1 MEISNSKL
9 LEDWINEYPMKEEKI
24 LNAGDAITFI
34 SELKHTKG
42 RQWKGKKWQW
52 IPWQKELIIELFG
65 TLDKNGFR
73 QYKTCY
79 VEIPKKNGKS
89 EIGAAIVLY
98 LLIADNEF
106 GAEIYSAAA
115 DREQASIVF
124 NIAASMVEQHG
135 TLNKALNVI
144 RSNKRIVH
152 YKKNSFYHALSSEAY
167 TKHGYNIHGCVF
179 DEIHIQPGRQLFDVL
194 KDGAGD
200 ARTQPIMFIITTA
213 GIHDI
218 NSIAWEV
225 REYSRKIKEGI
236 IKDERWLP
244 IIYSV
249 PMDADWEDEENW
261 KKVNPSLGYT
271 ITIDKLRDA
280 YNEVKNI
287 PAKQNNFR
295 RLRLNQWVSQ
305 VTRWLDVAFWD
316 KCDSPLN
323 VNKLQGMQCWA
334 GLDMSSN
341 IDVTAL
347 VLVFPRENGFYDILP
362 FLWVPED
369 RIELR
374 STKDKVPYDVWVR
387 EGHMYVTPGNAVDY
401 SFIEAKIEALFEI
414 FNIRAIAY
422 DRWGAEYITQR
433 LELKGL
439 TVVPFGQGF
448 KSMSYP
454 TKEFQKLVMK
464 GKIRHGGNPV
474 LRWMFDNI
482 AMEMDAAENIK
493 ITKKKSTDRVDGM
506 VALVM
511 GLDGALRVENETSVY
526 EEEGIFTIGEEEP
539 KEAEGEE
546 E

>member
-1 MEISNSKL
+1 
-9 LEDWINEYPMKEEKI
+9 Y
-24 LNAGDAITFI
+24 
-34 SELKHTKG
+34 
-42 RQWKGKKWQW
+42 R
-52 IPWQKELIIELFG
+52 
-65 TLDKNGFR
+65 
-73 QYKTCY
+73 TCY
-79 VEIPKKNGKS
+79 CEIPKKQGKS
-89 EIGAAIVLY
+89 ELGAAVALY
-98 LLIADNEF
+98 LLRFDNEY
-106 GAEIYSAAA
+106 GGEVYSAAG

-124 NIAASMVEQHG
+124 NIAANMVEQDA
-135 TLNKALNVI
+135 TLKNDLKII
-144 RSNKRIVH
+144 RSNKRIV
-152 YKKNSFYHALSSEAY
+152 YYDKNSIYHALSSESY
-167 TKHGYNIHGCVF
+167 TKHGYNIHGCIF
-179 DEIHIQPGRQLFDVL
+179 DELHSQPSRELFDVL

-200 ARTQPIMFIITTA
+200 ARRQPLMFIITTA
-213 GIHDI
+213 GIKDT

-225 REYSRKIKEGI
+225 REYARKVKEGI
-236 IKDERWLP
+236 LKDDRLLSF
-244 IIYSV
+244 IYSL

-271 ITIDKLRDA
+271 VTIDKLRDA
-280 YNEVKNI
+280 YVEVKNL
-287 PAKQNNFR
+287 PSKQNNFR

>member
-305 VTRWLDVAFWD
+305 TTRWLDIAFWD

-323 VNKLQGMQCWA
+323 KQKLQGLECWA
-334 GLDMSSN
+334 GLDMSSS
-341 IDVTAL
+341 IDITAL

-362 FLWVPED
+362 FFWVPEE
-369 RIELR
+369 RIEQR
-374 STKDKVPYDVWVR
+374 VYKDKVPYDVWIR
-387 EGHMYVTPGNAVDY
+387 EGYIYTTSGDEIGID
-401 SFIEAKIEALFEI
+401 FIEKKIVSLYEI
-414 FNIRAIAY
+414 YNIRAVNF
-422 DRWGAEYITQR
+422 DRWGAKYISQR
-433 LELKGL
+433 LHDQGI
-439 TVVPFGQGF
+439 TVLEFGQGF

-454 TKEFQKLVMK
+454 TKEFQRIVMK

-474 LRWMFDNI
+474 MRWMFDNI
-482 AMEMDAAENIK
+482 AMETDAAENIK

-511 GLDGALRVENETSVY
+511 GLDGALRVENEKSMY
-526 EEEGIFTIGEEEP
+526 EDEGIFTIG
-539 KEAEGEE
+539 GEE
-546 E
+546 EKVEVEEE